1 MTKHRWTT
9 AEVGRHAGEDV
20 IVIRVPFSTLPEAL
34 KQNPRD
40 DSYYDV
46 TVTDVSDFARDVM
59 RALNREAEDGTT
71 LVHELFDKALAAAI
85 DDGSTACEYRKAKR

>member
-1 MTKHRWTT
+1 LTKW
-9 AEVGRHAGEDV
+9 AQAVVGRHAGEDC
-20 IVIRVPFSTLPEAL
+20 IVIRVPFSVLPDAL

-46 TVTDVSDFARDVM
+46 TVNDVSDFAQDVI
-59 RALNREAEDGTT
+59 RALNREEEDGTT
-71 LVHELFDKALAAAI
+71 PVHELLDKALASAI